1 MANYQ
6 NTIPN
11 LLGQTAATTSY
22 TTIYTAPTN
31 TRTYVKHIDICN
43 TTSGALTIFVSLVP
57 NGETAGASN
66 ALYYGQSVAANTT
79 LSWAGVQILLPGS
92 TIQVKGSGAGLTI
105 TASGG
110 EAV

>member
-6 NTIPN
+6 NTTPN
-11 LLGQTAATTSY
+11 TLGQTAATTAY
-22 TTIYTAPTN
+22 TTLYTVPAN
-31 TRTYVKHIDICN
+31 TRTYVKQIDICN
-43 TTSGALTIFVSLVP
+43 TTSGALTVFVSLVP
-57 NGETAGASN
+57 NGGTAGASN